1 MRTRKTTPADI
12 PALKAIW
19 NEAFAEDSRQDID
32 EFFKTLYSTA
42 AGFCAEDEKG
52 AVCAMLFALPQTIV
66 KGEKQ
71 LKAAYLYAVATKKAC
86 RGKGYC
92 RAVMAYAEK
101 ELRKRYVEA
110 LLLSPATQDLADF
123 YARLGFSRQTGG
135 SKQILDCDEAK
146 GQATEIGV
154 QDYAGLR
161 ETALWDISHVRY
173 DKAQLEYAVSGGK
186 FYCLMAGYS
195 MGCAAVKAGDAG
207 TRAFV
212 YELLPDR
219 KILGALGEKLGAGQ
233 YEVQT
238 AQDGQDGET
247 WCMLKWLDKE
257 YPEFEPVYMGFA
269 LE

>member
-1 MRTRKTTPADI
+1 
-12 PALKAIW
+12 
-19 NEAFAEDSRQDID
+19 
-32 EFFKTLYSTA
+32 
-42 AGFCAEDEKG
+42 
-52 AVCAMLFALPQTIV
+52 MLFALPQTIV

-71 LKAAYLYAVATKKAC
+71 LKAAYLYAVATKKEH
-86 RGKGYC
+86 RGQGYC

-123 YARLGFSRQTGG
+123 YARLGFSRQMGG
-135 SKQILDCDEAK
+135 SKLMLNCAEAK

-212 YELLPDR
+212 YELLPDQ

-238 AQDGQDGET
+238 AQSGQDGET

>member
-12 PALKAIW
+12 PALKALW
-19 NEAFAEDSRQDID
+19 NEAFAGDSRQDID
-32 EFFKTLYSTA
+32 AFFETLYPTA
-42 AGFCAEDEKG
+42 SGFCAEDENG
-52 AVCAMLFALPQTIV
+52 DVCSMLFALPQTIV

-71 LKAAYLYAVATKKAC
+71 LKAAYLYAVATKQAH
-86 RGKGYC
+86 RGKGCC
-92 RAVMAYAEK
+92 RAVMAHAEK
-101 ELRKRYVEA
+101 ELRKRYVDA
-110 LLLSPATQDLADF
+110 LLLSPATEALADF
-123 YARLGFSRQTGG
+123 YAELGFTRQTGANRR
-135 SKQILDCDEAK
+135 IMDCTAAN

-161 ETALWDISHVRY
+161 ETALWDIPHVRY

-195 MGCAAVKAGDAG
+195 MGCAAAKTAEDGAQ
-207 TRAFV
+207 AFV
-212 YELLPDR
+212 YELLPDST
-219 KILGALGEKLGAGQ
+219 IIGALAEKLGAGK

-238 AQDGQDGET
+238 ALDGQNGET

>member
-19 NEAFAEDSRQDID
+19 NEAFAEDSGQDID
-32 EFFKTLYSTA
+32 EFFENLYPNA

-52 AVCAMLFALPQTIV
+52 DVCAMLFALPQTIM

-71 LKAAYLYAVATKKAC
+71 LKASYLYAVATKKEY

-92 RAVMAYAEK
+92 KAVMAYAEK

-110 LLLSPATQDLADF
+110 LLLSPATQALADF
-123 YARLGFSRQTGG
+123 YAKLGFSRQTGG
-135 SKQILDCDEAK
+135 NKVILDCAK
-146 GQATEIGV
+146 AEGQATEVGV

-173 DKAQLEYAVSGGK
+173 DRAQLEYAVSGGK

-195 MGCAAVKAGDAG
+195 MGCAAVKDGADGMQ
-207 TRAFV
+207 AFV
-212 YELLPDR
+212 YELLPGNGM
-219 KILGALGEKLGAGQ
+219 LGALGEKLGAGK

-238 AQDGQDGET
+238 AQDGENGET

-257 YPEFEPVYMGFA
+257 YPDFEPVYMGFA

>member
-12 PALKAIW
+12 PALKAIL
-19 NEAFAEDSRQDID
+19 NEAFAEDSAQDID
-32 EFFKTLYSTA
+32 EFFETLYPNAT
-42 AGFCAEDEKG
+42 GFCAEDETG
-52 AVCAMLFALPQTIV
+52 CVCTMLFALPQTIV

-71 LKAAYLYAVATKKAC
+71 LKAAYLYAVATKKEH
-86 RGKGYC
+86 RGQGYC

-123 YARLGFSRQTGG
+123 YARLGFSRQMGG
-135 SKQILDCDEAK
+135 SKLMLNCAEAK

-195 MGCAAVKAGDAG
+195 MGCAAVKARENGA
-207 TRAFV
+207 RAFV
-212 YELLPDR
+212 YEQFVR
-219 KILGALGEKLGAGQ
+219 QIHQ
-233 YEVQT
+233 
-238 AQDGQDGET
+238 
-247 WCMLKWLDKE
+247 
-257 YPEFEPVYMGFA
+257 
-269 LE
+269 

>member
-1 MRTRKTTPADI
+1 
-12 PALKAIW
+12 
-19 NEAFAEDSRQDID
+19 
-32 EFFKTLYSTA
+32 
-42 AGFCAEDEKG
+42 
-52 AVCAMLFALPQTIV
+52 
-66 KGEKQ
+66 
-71 LKAAYLYAVATKKAC
+71 
-86 RGKGYC
+86 
-92 RAVMAYAEK
+92 MAYAEK

-123 YARLGFSRQTGG
+123 YARLGFSRQMGG
-135 SKQILDCDEAK
+135 SKLMLNCAEAK

-219 KILGALGEKLGAGQ
+219 KILGALAEKRGAGQ

>member
-1 MRTRKTTPADI
+1 M
-12 PALKAIW
+12 L
-19 NEAFAEDSRQDID
+19 N
-32 EFFKTLYSTA
+32 
-42 AGFCAEDEKG
+42 CA
-52 AVCAMLFALPQTIV
+52 
-66 KGEKQ
+66 
-71 LKAAYLYAVATKKAC
+71 
-86 RGKGYC
+86 
-92 RAVMAYAEK
+92 
-101 ELRKRYVEA
+101 
-110 LLLSPATQDLADF
+110 
-123 YARLGFSRQTGG
+123 
-135 SKQILDCDEAK
+135 EAK

-195 MGCAAVKAGDAG
+195 MGCAAVKAGENGA
-207 TRAFV
+207 RAFV

-219 KILGALGEKLGAGQ
+219 KILGALAEKLGAGQ

>member
-32 EFFKTLYSTA
+32 EFFETLYPNAT
-42 AGFCAEDEKG
+42 GFCAEDETG
-52 AVCAMLFALPQTIV
+52 CVCAMLFALPQTIV

-71 LKAAYLYAVATKKAC
+71 LKAAYLYAVATKKEH
-86 RGKGYC
+86 RGQGYC

-101 ELRKRYVEA
+101 ELRKRYVDA

-135 SKQILDCDEAK
+135 SKQILDCAEAK

-154 QDYAGLR
+154 Q
-161 ETALWDISHVRY
+161 
-173 DKAQLEYAVSGGK
+173 
-186 FYCLMAGYS
+186 
-195 MGCAAVKAGDAG
+195 
-207 TRAFV
+207 AFV
-212 YELLPDR
+212 YELLPDQ
-219 KILGALGEKLGAGQ
+219 KILGALAEKLGAGQ

-238 AQDGQDGET
+238 AQSGQDGET

>member
-71 LKAAYLYAVATKKAC
+71 LKAAYLYAVATKKEH
-86 RGKGYC
+86 RGQGYC

-101 ELRKRYVEA
+101 ELRKRYVDA

-135 SKQILDCDEAK
+135 SKQI
-146 GQATEIGV
+146 
-154 QDYAGLR
+154 
-161 ETALWDISHVRY
+161 
-173 DKAQLEYAVSGGK
+173 
-186 FYCLMAGYS
+186 
-195 MGCAAVKAGDAG
+195 
-207 TRAFV
+207 
-212 YELLPDR
+212 
-219 KILGALGEKLGAGQ
+219 
-233 YEVQT
+233 
-238 AQDGQDGET
+238 
-247 WCMLKWLDKE
+247 
-257 YPEFEPVYMGFA
+257 
-269 LE
+269 